1 MQLTKFQI
9 FLRTIPNFNGT
20 VMKENIKHLVCFDF
34 DGTLIHTP
42 LPEDGKKK
50 WEEFYNMS
58 FPRPGW
64 WGSKESLDLKVFYPS
79 VNDYVFKFYKECFG
93 KEDTYTFLATGRL
106 VKLETEVKKVLDLH
120 NIKFD
125 DIFCN
130 NSGETLRFKKKL
142 FEKKIE
148 EFKNCESFTMFDDRY
163 EHIQEFIE
171 WSKQF
176 KSVKVTVVGWGLTD
190 SEGKTT
196 SPFLKKLSAPLL
208 PISLCSQDEFPRAHG
223 YTLGSETLCIQTYQ
237 HQQASC
243 PGDSGGPLFLKRYN
257 QYTQV
262 GVVSWGSAC
271 SGSRSKGSSA
281 VGYAAVSHAFP
292 WIQKML
298 QSGK

>member
-1 MQLTKFQI
+1 
-9 FLRTIPNFNGT
+9 
-20 VMKENIKHLVCFDF
+20 MKENIKHLVCFDF

-176 KSVKVTVVGWGLTD
+176 KNVKVTVVD
-190 SEGKTT
+190 IVRKKT
-196 SPFLKKLSAPLL
+196 
-208 PISLCSQDEFPRAHG
+208 
-223 YTLGSETLCIQTYQ
+223 YTN
-237 HQQASC
+237 
-243 PGDSGGPLFLKRYN
+243 F
-257 QYTQV
+257 
-262 GVVSWGSAC
+262 
-271 SGSRSKGSSA
+271 
-281 VGYAAVSHAFP
+281 
-292 WIQKML
+292 
-298 QSGK
+298 

>member
-1 MQLTKFQI
+1 
-9 FLRTIPNFNGT
+9 
-20 VMKENIKHLVCFDF
+20 MKENIKHLVCFDF

-64 WGSKESLDLKVFYPS
+64 WGAPESLDLKVFYPP

-106 VKLETEVKKVLDLH
+106 VKLETEVKKALDLH

-148 EFKNCESFTMFDDRY
+148 EFKNCESFMMFDDRF
-163 EHIQEFIE
+163 EHIQEFVE

-176 KSVKVTVVGWGLTD
+176 KNIKVTVVD
-190 SEGKTT
+190 IVRKKT
-196 SPFLKKLSAPLL
+196 
-208 PISLCSQDEFPRAHG
+208 
-223 YTLGSETLCIQTYQ
+223 YTN
-237 HQQASC
+237 
-243 PGDSGGPLFLKRYN
+243 F
-257 QYTQV
+257 
-262 GVVSWGSAC
+262 
-271 SGSRSKGSSA
+271 
-281 VGYAAVSHAFP
+281 
-292 WIQKML
+292 
-298 QSGK
+298 